1 VLNHAFRNA
10 LIPFITLLANILPF
24 LFAGAAVTEA
34 VFNWPGLGRLLIDA
48 LDQSDYMVALSLLY
62 ITIILQLLGYLLSD
76 ILYTVAD
83 PRIRLT

>member
-1 VLNHAFRNA
+1 